1 MAAQEDGGADSLA
14 KGTREDGASI
24 LLGPGLE
31 FAPPHALPPQPESPA
46 TSLAAQ
52 NLQAALGLLQAL
64 HRLGLRLL
72 VLCPGSRSGP
82 LAVAAGLLEPAGLAL
97 VTALDERSAA
107 FFALGW
113 SRAQG
118 RPAAVVTT
126 SGTAVANLL
135 PAAVEADFGA
145 IPLLLLTADRPSH
158 LKGCGANQTVN
169 QETFLV
175 DSVRW
180 FGQAPPAGLA
190 SMGSPDLE
198 GLARQAMAAALGAGG
213 EPAGPVHLNLAIDE
227 PLHADSQAL
236 GQASENLGERG
247 AEAIPPVGPDLA
259 SVEVAGV
266 DLARLE
272 LAKLDP
278 DQPGVV
284 VAGPWRGQPQHWES
298 FVGALRR
305 WLARTGW
312 PLLSDGLSGLRGL
325 PDLHQVLS
333 YDLLLDDPPETL
345 AAQQVLR
352 LGPLPASRR
361 LQRWLHQCGGQQ
373 LLISE
378 GDPRP
383 LDPLG
388 VCCGQSA
395 LGLDTWVARLPAAI
409 WQQPTAR
416 ACQAYGQAWFQH
428 EQRIQAL
435 LDQQLAETCTEPSLA
450 RQLSRLLPEGVPVVM
465 ANSSPVRDWESFGDP
480 AGPQRP
486 VFGFRGASGIDGTLS
501 LACGVAQALGQAVLI
516 TGDLALLHDSNG
528 WLWRRQLRGRLTV
541 VLINNGG
548 GGIFEQLPIRLED
561 QPLLDF
567 ERLFAMPQD
576 VDALALAAAYGVP
589 ARRLQQWTALERDL
603 AWALE
608 QPMALLEVAT
618 GRRHDAH
625 QRQALR
631 RMAHA
636 QSA

>member
-1 MAAQEDGGADSLA
+1 MVEADLLRLHWRPFRFSLPRELVTAHGALREKAGWLLKLEAPDGRLGWGEAASLDWGAEAAGGSAVVGVSDPIPAAVACLGAAAS
-14 KGTREDGASI
+14 RET
-24 LLGPGLE
+24 LE
-31 FAPPHALPPQPESPA
+31 RRLPLLPPP
-46 TSLAAQ
+46 LAF
-52 NLQAALGLLQAL
+52 ALGLAL
-64 HRLGLRLL
+64 AELDGLGAGDGGWLPAPMSAQLLPAGEAMRAALERILRGRDAEAP
-72 VLCPGSRSGP
+72 VPRS
-82 LAVAAGLLEPAGLAL
+82 AITFKWKVAAGEDRSERELLDWLLEQLPQDARLRLDANGGWDRTTAAAWASRLEHERRLDWLEQPLEPADREGLLQLAERL
-97 VTALDERSAA
+97 PVALDESVRAGRLPA
-107 FFALGW
+107 GW
-113 SRAQG
+113 PGWQVR
-118 RPAAVVTT
+118 RPAV
-126 SGTAVANLL
+126 
-135 PAAVEADFGA
+135 
-145 IPLLLLTADRPSH
+145 
-158 LKGCGANQTVN
+158 
-169 QETFLV
+169 
-175 DSVRW
+175 
-180 FGQAPPAGLA
+180 
-190 SMGSPDLE
+190 
-198 GLARQAMAAALGAGG
+198 
-213 EPAGPVHLNLAIDE
+213 
-227 PLHADSQAL
+227 
-236 GQASENLGERG
+236 
-247 AEAIPPVGPDLA
+247 
-259 SVEVAGV
+259 
-266 DLARLE
+266 
-272 LAKLDP
+272 
-278 DQPGVV
+278 
-284 VAGPWRGQPQHWES
+284 
-298 FVGALRR
+298 
-305 WLARTGW
+305 
-312 PLLSDGLSGLRGL
+312 
-325 PDLHQVLS
+325 
-333 YDLLLDDPPETL
+333 
-345 AAQQVLR
+345 
-352 LGPLPASRR
+352 
-361 LQRWLHQCGGQQ
+361 
-373 LLISE
+373 E

-395 LGLDTWVARLPAAI
+395 LGLEAWVSRLPDAI

-435 LDQQLAETCTEPSLA
+435 LDQRLAETCTEPSLA

-576 VDALALAAAYGVP
+576 VDALALAAAYGVQ
-589 ARRLQQWTALERDL
+589 ARRLQQWTALEMDL